1 MSLSERS
8 TARNQSSVLVTLLF
22 WRQCWCDII
31 GDPVVWD
38 HSWCEIS
45 LGVRGQKS
53 GRHRLNDLSH
63 LENDLSQLMPHS
75 HTLTVKPIL
84 FYKHSQCSQC
94 KPLQHCKVRGCH
106 LVPTHSHAPLSNT
119 FSSEPFPE
127 AILQLVHIGLESLG
141 VWSKANGA
149 EIYLLKI
156 N

>member
-1 MSLSERS
+1 MMLLPKAKRS
-8 TARNQSSVLVTLLF
+8 TARNQWSVLVTP
-22 WRQCWCDII
+22 Q
-31 GDPVVWD
+31 
-38 HSWCEIS
+38 CEIS
-45 LGVRGQKS
+45 LMTRRCEISVGDPMVWDQCWWPDGVRGQKS
-53 GRHRLNDLSH
+53 GRHQL
-63 LENDLSQLMPHS
+63 NDLSQLMPHS